1 MAFIPSEDEIANMAA
16 TASWVAKVEGIPLEE
31 AVLRVTKDWET
42 RQQAER
48 DQALELQA
56 EQDKRVEQ
64 ELRQPPEPAPDQALN
79 AQERA
84 EYSQM
89 KKDRAVRARNTL
101 VDGKKPLTASLGD
114 LLRTKMNKS

>member
-1 MAFIPSEDEIANMAA
+1 MAFIPSEEEIANMAA
-16 TASWVAKVEGIPLEE
+16 TASWVAKVEGITLEE

-48 DQALELQA
+48 DQALAREQA
-56 EQDKRVEQ
+56 ERDQA
-64 ELRQPPEPAPDQALN
+64 LPAEPAQDQALN

-89 KKDRAVRARNTL
+89 KKDRAVRSRVTL
-101 VDGKKPLTASLGD
+101 ADGKKPLTASLGD
-114 LLRTKMNKS
+114 LLRTKMNKP